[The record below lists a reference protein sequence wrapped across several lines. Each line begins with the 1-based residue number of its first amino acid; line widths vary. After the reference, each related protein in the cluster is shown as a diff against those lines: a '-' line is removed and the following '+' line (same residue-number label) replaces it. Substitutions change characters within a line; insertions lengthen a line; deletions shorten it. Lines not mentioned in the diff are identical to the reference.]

1 MYICVFERYFY
12 HPCVCVCSCVYVC
25 VCASLNRLFQK
36 VLARFFIKPGRMMYN
51 DRGQVAFEEK
61 INIIGPVKRIPI
73 RNVKI
78 VIPYKGLGQIPKNV
92 TKWYVLSI
100 D

>member
-1 MYICVFERYFY
+1 
-12 HPCVCVCSCVYVC
+12 
-25 VCASLNRLFQK
+25 
-36 VLARFFIKPGRMMYN
+36 MYN
-51 DRGQVAFEEK
+51 DKGQVAFEEK